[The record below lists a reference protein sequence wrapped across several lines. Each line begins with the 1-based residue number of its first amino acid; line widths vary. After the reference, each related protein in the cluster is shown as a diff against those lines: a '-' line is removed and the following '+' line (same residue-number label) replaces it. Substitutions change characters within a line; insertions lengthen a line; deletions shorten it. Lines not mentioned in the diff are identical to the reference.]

1 MISNFEF
8 RISNFQPNNP
18 FFPKLAAE
26 FGVRNEESGIPP
38 IPRSKLV
45 RGRKFEIRNSKF
57 EILFLVL
64 ALMLIVGC
72 AHRGARQPSGSSPA
86 PTPAPTPVAEIVEEG
101 YTEKG
106 IASWY
111 GEPYHG
117 RRTASGEVYD
127 MHRMTAAHKTLPF
140 GSIVKVNRRDTGA
153 DVKVRVNDRGP
164 FIEGRI
170 IDLSFAAAK
179 KIGLDRDGVAPVKI
193 KVVGHEEIQP
203 APPPMTAPGESHGCF
218 WVQVAAFSD
227 RGRASRA
234 ESELEQAGEEAVM
247 LEGTDGLWRVRVGPF
262 DREKAA
268 EKARNRVTDAWPG
281 AHVVPC
287 GG

>member
-1 MISNFEF
+1 MISDFGF
-8 RISNFQPNNP
+8 RISD
-18 FFPKLAAE
+18 FPPAPTLGRGADGRELKTKNSKLRTPAKALACTFVLLAA
-26 FGVRNEESGIPP
+26 
-38 IPRSKLV
+38 
-45 RGRKFEIRNSKF
+45 
-57 EILFLVL
+57 
-64 ALMLIVGC
+64 GC
-72 AHRGARQPSGSSPA
+72 AHRGAKQPSVRPSA
-86 PTPAPTPVAEIVEEG
+86 PTPAPPLAVTPVEEG

-127 MHRMTAAHKTLPF
+127 MHEMTAAHKTLPF
-140 GSIVKVNRRDTGA
+140 GSVVKVSRRDTGA
-153 DVKVRVNDRGP
+153 DVKVRINDRGP

-170 IDLSFAAAK
+170 IDLSYAAAK
-179 KIGLDRDGVAPVKI
+179 KIGLDHDGVAPVKI
-193 KVVGHEEIQP
+193 KVVGREEIQP
-203 APPPMTAPGESHGCF
+203 VPAPMITPGESHGCF

-227 RGRASRA
+227 HGRASRA
-234 ESELEQAGEEAVM
+234 EAELEQAGEEAVM

-262 DREKAA
+262 DRQGAA